1 METLIGKKAKQK
13 LTSVDELPIGGVISE
28 TQYYTVVSK
37 TSTGVTVVNE
47 RGFGFTISNGI
58 VEEGCFSA
66 GQFKEEVKVTKT
78 QLAEI
83 FSNIGDTVFTVSFN
97 KLPVSSDVNDAI
109 KSLNSG
115 GIKSNAD
122 MKKIVKG
129 AFEGE
134 ERILVG
140 YRTGGESILGR
151 STVIDL
157 RQERGD
163 NPDWDA
169 RTRQVDHRQINWFIY
184 KNVKYSLK

>member
-1 METLIGKKAKQK
+1 METLINKKTKQSITTVRDLQK
-13 LTSVDELPIGGVISE
+13 GDKISE
-28 TQYYTVVSK
+28 TQYYTVVG
-37 TSTGVTVVNE
+37 TSLTGVNVVNE
-47 RGFGFTISNGI
+47 RGFGFTMSNGI

-66 GQFKEEVKVTKT
+66 GQFKEEVKLTKT
-78 QLAEI
+78 QLAEA

-97 KLPVSSDVNDAI
+97 KLPVQSDVNNAI

-115 GIKSNAD
+115 GIKSTAD

-140 YRTGGESILGR
+140 YRTGGESALGR

-157 RQERGD
+157 EQERGD

-169 RTRQVDHRQINWFIY
+169 RTRQVDHRTINFFIY